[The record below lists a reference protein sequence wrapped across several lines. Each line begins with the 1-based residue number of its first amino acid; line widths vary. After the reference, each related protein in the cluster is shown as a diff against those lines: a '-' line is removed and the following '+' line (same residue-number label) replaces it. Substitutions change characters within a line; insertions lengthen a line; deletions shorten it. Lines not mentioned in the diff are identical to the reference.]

1 MSLSQ
6 QFQIIIFSFL
16 FGIFF
21 LAVYDLFNRLFYKI
35 KGKFVRFVFELILFS
50 LLSTIYFF
58 ILFVINDAVLTIYL
72 PLSLIIGGLFY
83 FKFLSFPLLKLYE
96 SIIKSIKNKF
106 RPYYLSILKKF
117 AIMKEKRKERRRK
130 LHEKIAK
137 FKSKKAIK
145 RKEN

>member
-35 KGKFVRFVFELILFS
+35 KGKLVRFVFELILFS
-50 LLSTIYFF
+50 LLATIYFF
-58 ILFVINDAVLTIYL
+58 ILFMINDAVLTIYL
-72 PLSLIIGGLFY
+72 PLSLILGGLFY

-96 SIIKSIKNKF
+96 SIIKKIKNKF
-106 RPYYLSILKKF
+106 RPYYLSISKKF
-117 AIMKEKRKERRRK
+117 AIMKEKSKERRRK
-130 LHEKIAK
+130 LYEKIAK
-137 FKSKKAIK
+137 FKSKKTIK
-145 RKEN
+145 KKDN

>member
-35 KGKFVRFVFELILFS
+35 KGKFVRVVFELILFS

-58 ILFVINDAVLTIYL
+58 ILFIINDAVLTIYL

-83 FKFLSFPLLKLYE
+83 FKFLSFPLLTLYE
-96 SIIKSIKNKF
+96 SIIKKIKNRI
-106 RPYYLSILKKF
+106 RPYYLSISKKF
-117 AIMKEKRKERRRK
+117 AIMKEKRKERRQK
-130 LHEKIAK
+130 FHEKIAK
-137 FKSKKAIK
+137 LKSKKTIK